1 MSVRYCSS
9 NFNSLLIKRQCIICK
24 LLADIVVFY
33 SMGIPS
39 LLGAI
44 QLLDLEIER
53 GYLTVKYVAVLA
65 LHA

>member
-24 LLADIVVFY
+24 LLADIIVFY
-33 SMGIPS
+33 SMGKPS
-39 LLGAI
+39 LLGVI
-44 QLLDLEIER
+44 QLLDLEIEL